1 MWLSAVAA
9 KQASA
14 TQEVARMS
22 ADIVEKLQEKA
33 TVLTHES
40 PGRFRSDEI
49 YLSQLNCLDN
59 IAFFRTASVRRQI
72 KDTRYKDLFIDIGNQ

>member
-22 ADIVEKLQEKA
+22 ADIVEKLLEKA

-49 YLSQLNCLDN
+49 CPN
-59 IAFFRTASVRRQI
+59 
-72 KDTRYKDLFIDIGNQ
+72 

>member
-14 TQEVARMS
+14 TQEVAGMS
-22 ADIVEKLQEKA
+22 ADIVEKLQKA

-49 YLSQLNCLDN
+49 CPN
-59 IAFFRTASVRRQI
+59 
-72 KDTRYKDLFIDIGNQ
+72 

>member
-1 MWLSAVAA
+1 MVVSSGG
-9 KQASA
+9 QAG
-14 TQEVARMS
+14 QRNPGGGGMS

-49 YLSQLNCLDN
+49 CPN
-59 IAFFRTASVRRQI
+59 
-72 KDTRYKDLFIDIGNQ
+72 